1 MEVELA
7 VTITV
12 LLHKKHSHLLSRGYR
27 IFLPWD
33 TTDALAVRPQPTL
46 RDHYNA
52 STLSMKE
59 GRGGRGSFR
68 NRRWDKFMSGQVF
81 LSLHGRKILWL
92 QEWALRE
99 NAASCLLPNSL
110 SATITNTIFL
120 WCRGGEWSV
129 RNNKGAIISGS
140 VFLGPVN
147 DHTCSHLKPQVLTS
161 LSK

>member
-12 LLHKKHSHLLSRGYR
+12 LLHEKHSHLLSRGYR

-33 TTDALAVRPQPTL
+33 TADVLAVRPQPTL

-92 QEWALRE
+92 QEWALKE

-110 SATITNTIFL
+110 SATITNTIFFS
-120 WCRGGEWSV
+120 GAVEGSGVSETT
-129 RNNKGAIISGS
+129 KGPLSPAAFSW
-140 VFLGPVN
+140 
-147 DHTCSHLKPQVLTS
+147 VLLMITPAVT
-161 LSK
+161 